1 MHEDRSTSIPQHAN
15 PEPLTDRLR
24 KSYRETLVLRLDP
37 PAECDIHFIA
47 EDPEQS
53 APRGL
58 VVISV
63 PPSARAPHAVV
74 GTTDL
79 RDGTLRFPYRND
91 NHTAHM
97 NLAQVKRAIA
107 ASTSLAASRHEVLKA
122 AERDIAA
129 DGRGRPGA
137 RLVLA
142 LAVGESVAS
151 IT

>member
-1 MHEDRSTSIPQHAN
+1 M
-15 PEPLTDRLR
+15 
-24 KSYRETLVLRLDP
+24 
-37 PAECDIHFIA
+37 
-47 EDPEQS
+47 
-53 APRGL
+53 
-58 VVISV
+58 
-63 PPSARAPHAVV
+63 V